1 MLDHMQKK
9 HRAASWAMHITAVC
23 AGLFLVAFFVVTV
36 NNMATISSQVEE
48 MKDGP
53 FPTSVA
59 AGHIETDI
67 AQIETLSTHLTHFR
81 LFPEKTS
88 ELRHQLQEIDANLRK
103 QFEQMNPR
111 ALLNPADMRVLKADY
126 EMLYVRLTHVM
137 RLVEDE
143 SVTSEFTE
151 AYVEDRITP
160 LSNKMLA
167 LANKILDETTQ
178 EVSRT
183 YTVVNAACVQTIILS
198 SILMVCVVVLIVFYL
213 ILLRRKQQEENL
225 LRQHLEEAVALAE
238 QANEAKSDFLSNMSH
253 DIRTPM
259 NAIIG
264 LTRIADDNI
273 EDPLRVKQCLT
284 RIMTS
289 SRHLLSLI
297 NDVLDMNKIESG
309 KTTLSE
315 ERLSLPD
322 LLSELITIVHPQS
335 AEKHLQADIIINDI
349 HHEQLVGDSMRLRQI
364 LLNLISNAIKYTNEG
379 GSFRLVVT
387 EDSPTNKGIANMQF
401 VVEDNGIGMDKEFLQ
416 YVFEP
421 FERERNN
428 ATNFTEGTGLGMAIT
443 KNLVELMGGSIQVE
457 SEVGKG
463 TRFQVNLPFKIKD
476 DAVQEQPF
484 DTSGFEDLRI
494 LVVDD
499 NYLVMQNAIH
509 TLSEF
514 GATAEG
520 VIVPERAASVAVQA
534 VKEAKPFDLVIVD
547 LEMPGMSGVECIQN
561 IQAAVEE
568 TDRSVPTI
576 VMASYGGSIQDDA
589 EQAEVAQAV
598 ISKPLFRSVLYA
610 AVRRYCIDDDQAPE
624 RIVSTERMQLGG
636 RVLLVE
642 YNEINR
648 EIGTA
653 LVSKFGP
660 QVESAV
666 DGIDAVAKVADEP
679 DGYYD
684 LVLMDCK
691 MPHMNGFE
699 ATEALRKF
707 TKERGRSHLPIV
719 AMTANAFAED
729 RDHALASGMDGFLTK
744 PIDMT
749 ELEKTLREYL
759 PQE

>member
-1 MLDHMQKK
+1 MQKK

-23 AGLFLVAFFVVTV
+23 AGFFLVAFFVVTV

-81 LFPEKTS
+81 LFPETTT
-88 ELRHQLQEIDANLRK
+88 ELRRQFQEIDANLRE
-103 QFEQMNPR
+103 QFKQMNPH
-111 ALLNPADMRVLKADY
+111 ALLNPADTRVLKADY
-126 EMLYVRLTHVM
+126 EMLYVRLTHVL

-143 SVTSEFTE
+143 SITSEFTE
-151 AYVEDRITP
+151 AYVEDNIMP
-160 LSNKMLA
+160 LSDKMLS
-167 LANKILDETTQ
+167 LANKIMDETTQ

-183 YTVVNAACVQTIILS
+183 YTVVNAACMQTIILS
-198 SILMVCVVVLIVFYL
+198 CILMVCVVVLIGFYL
-213 ILLRRKQQEENL
+213 ILLRRKQHQENL
-225 LRQHLEEAVALAE
+225 LRQHLEEAVSLAE

-273 EDPLRVKQCLT
+273 DDPLRVKQCLT

-309 KTTLSE
+309 KTTLTE
-315 ERLSLPD
+315 ERFSLPD

-335 AEKHLQADIIINDI
+335 AEKHLHADVIINDI
-349 HHEQLVGDSMRLRQI
+349 HHEQLLGDSMRLRQI

-379 GSFRLVVT
+379 GFVRLIVT
-387 EDSPTNKGIANMQF
+387 EDTPTVNGVANMQF
-401 VVEDNGIGMDKEFLQ
+401 VVEDNGIGMEEEFLQ

-421 FERERNN
+421 FERERNDT
-428 ATNFTEGTGLGMAIT
+428 TNFTEGTGLGMAIT
-443 KNLVELMGGSIQVE
+443 KNLVELMGGTIQVE

-463 TRFQVNLPFKIKD
+463 TKFRVKLPLKVED
-476 DAVQEQPF
+476 DAEQGQPF
-484 DTSGFEDLRI
+484 DTSGFEGLRI
-494 LVVDD
+494 LIVDD
-499 NYLVMQNAIH
+499 NYLVMQNTIH
-509 TLSEF
+509 TLTEF
-514 GATAEG
+514 GVAAEG
-520 VIVPERAASVAVQA
+520 VTVPERAADTVAHA
-534 VKEAKPFDLVIVD
+534 LTEGKAFDLVIVD
-547 LEMPGMSGVECIQN
+547 LEMPSMGGAECIQS
-561 IQAAVEE
+561 IHEAVAATEE
-568 TDRSVPTI
+568 PAPTI
-576 VMASYGGSIQDDA
+576 VVASYGGGVQDDA
-589 EQAEVAQAV
+589 EQIEGTQAV
-598 ISKPLFRSVLYA
+598 ISQPLFRSVLYA
-610 AVRRYCIDDDQAPE
+610 AVRQCCIDDDQTLERTAPL
-624 RIVSTERMQLGG
+624 ERMRLGG

-642 YNEINR
+642 DNEINR
-648 EIGTA
+648 EIGTE

-660 QVESAV
+660 VVESAV
-666 DGIDAVAKVADEP
+666 DGIEAVAKVADEP

-707 TKERGRSHLPIV
+707 AQERGRGHLPIV

-749 ELEKTLREYL
+749 ELEKTLRAYL
-759 PQE
+759 PKE

>member
-1 MLDHMQKK
+1 MQKK

-23 AGLFLVAFFVVTV
+23 AGFFLVAFFVVTV

-81 LFPEKTS
+81 LFPETTT
-88 ELRHQLQEIDANLRK
+88 ELRRQFQEIDANLRE
-103 QFEQMNPR
+103 QFKQMNPH
-111 ALLNPADMRVLKADY
+111 ALLNPADTRVLKADY
-126 EMLYVRLTHVM
+126 EMLYVRLTHVL

-143 SVTSEFTE
+143 SITSEFTE
-151 AYVEDRITP
+151 AYVEDNIMP
-160 LSNKMLA
+160 LSDKMLS
-167 LANKILDETTQ
+167 LANKIMDETTQ

-183 YTVVNAACVQTIILS
+183 YTVVNAACMQTIILS
-198 SILMVCVVVLIVFYL
+198 CILMVCVVVLIGFYL
-213 ILLRRKQQEENL
+213 ILLRRKQHQENL
-225 LRQHLEEAVALAE
+225 LRQHLEEAVSLAE

-273 EDPLRVKQCLT
+273 DDPLRVKQCLT

-309 KTTLSE
+309 KTTLTE
-315 ERLSLPD
+315 ERFSLPD

-335 AEKHLQADIIINDI
+335 AEKHLHADVIINDI
-349 HHEQLVGDSMRLRQI
+349 HHEQLLGDSMRLRQI

-379 GSFRLVVT
+379 GFVRLIVT
-387 EDSPTNKGIANMQF
+387 EDTPTVNGVANMQF
-401 VVEDNGIGMDKEFLQ
+401 VVEDNGIGMEEEFLQ

-421 FERERNN
+421 FERERNDT
-428 ATNFTEGTGLGMAIT
+428 TNFTEGTGLGMAIT
-443 KNLVELMGGSIQVE
+443 KNLVELMGGTIQVE

-463 TRFQVNLPFKIKD
+463 TKFRVKLPLKVED
-476 DAVQEQPF
+476 DAEQGQPF
-484 DTSGFEDLRI
+484 DTSGFEGLRI
-494 LVVDD
+494 LIVDD
-499 NYLVMQNAIH
+499 NYLVMQNTIH
-509 TLSEF
+509 TLTEF
-514 GATAEG
+514 GVAAEG
-520 VIVPERAASVAVQA
+520 VTVPERAADTVAHA
-534 VKEAKPFDLVIVD
+534 LTEGKAFDLVIVD
-547 LEMPGMSGVECIQN
+547 LEMPSMGGAECIQS
-561 IQAAVEE
+561 IHEAVAATEE
-568 TDRSVPTI
+568 PAPTI
-576 VMASYGGSIQDDA
+576 VVASYGGGVQDDA
-589 EQAEVAQAV
+589 EQIEGTQAV

-610 AVRRYCIDDDQAPE
+610 AVRQCCIDDDQTLERTAPL
-624 RIVSTERMQLGG
+624 ERMRLGG

-642 YNEINR
+642 DNEINR
-648 EIGTA
+648 EIGTE

-660 QVESAV
+660 VVESAV
-666 DGIDAVAKVADEP
+666 DGIEAVAKVADEP

-707 TKERGRSHLPIV
+707 AQERGRGHLPIV

-729 RDHALASGMDGFLTK
+729 RDHALASGMDGFLTT

-749 ELEKTLREYL
+749 ELEKTLRAYL
-759 PQE
+759 PKE

>member
-1 MLDHMQKK
+1 MQKK
-9 HRAASWAMHITAVC
+9 HRAASWAMHITAVF
-23 AGLFLVAFFVVTV
+23 AGFFLVAFFVVTV

-81 LFPEKTS
+81 LFPETTT
-88 ELRHQLQEIDANLRK
+88 ELRRQFQEIDANLRE
-103 QFEQMNPR
+103 QFKQMNPH
-111 ALLNPADMRVLKADY
+111 ALLNPADTRVLKADY
-126 EMLYVRLTHVM
+126 EMLYVRLTHVL

-143 SVTSEFTE
+143 SITSEFTE
-151 AYVEDRITP
+151 AYVEDNIMP
-160 LSNKMLA
+160 LSDKMLS
-167 LANKILDETTQ
+167 LANKIMDETTQ

-183 YTVVNAACVQTIILS
+183 YTVVNAACMQTIILS
-198 SILMVCVVVLIVFYL
+198 CILMVCVVVLIGFYL
-213 ILLRRKQQEENL
+213 ILLRRKQHQENL
-225 LRQHLEEAVALAE
+225 LRQHLEEAVSLAE

-273 EDPLRVKQCLT
+273 DDPLRVKQCLT

-297 NDVLDMNKIESG
+297 ESG
-309 KTTLSE
+309 KTTLTE
-315 ERLSLPD
+315 ERFSLPD

-335 AEKHLQADIIINDI
+335 AEKHLHADVIINDI
-349 HHEQLVGDSMRLRQI
+349 HHEQLLGDSMRLRQI

-379 GSFRLVVT
+379 GFVRLIVT
-387 EDSPTNKGIANMQF
+387 EDTPTVNGVANMQF
-401 VVEDNGIGMDKEFLQ
+401 VVEDNGIGMEEEFLQ

-421 FERERNN
+421 FERERNDT
-428 ATNFTEGTGLGMAIT
+428 TNFTEGTGLGMAIT
-443 KNLVELMGGSIQVE
+443 KNLVELMGGTIQVE

-463 TRFQVNLPFKIKD
+463 TKFRVKLPLKVED
-476 DAVQEQPF
+476 DAEQGQPF
-484 DTSGFEDLRI
+484 DTSGFEGLRI
-494 LVVDD
+494 LIVDD
-499 NYLVMQNAIH
+499 NYLVMQNTIH
-509 TLSEF
+509 TLTEF
-514 GATAEG
+514 GVAAEG
-520 VIVPERAASVAVQA
+520 VTVPERAADTVAHA
-534 VKEAKPFDLVIVD
+534 LTEGKAFDLVIVD
-547 LEMPGMSGVECIQN
+547 LEMPSMGGAECIQS
-561 IQAAVEE
+561 IHEAVAATEE
-568 TDRSVPTI
+568 PAPTI
-576 VMASYGGSIQDDA
+576 VVASYGGGVQDDA
-589 EQAEVAQAV
+589 EQIEGTQAV

-610 AVRRYCIDDDQAPE
+610 AVRQCCIDDDQTLERTAPL
-624 RIVSTERMQLGG
+624 ERMRLGG

-642 YNEINR
+642 DNEINR
-648 EIGTA
+648 EIGTE

-660 QVESAV
+660 VVESAV
-666 DGIDAVAKVADEP
+666 DGIEAVAKVADEP

-707 TKERGRSHLPIV
+707 AQERGRGHLPIV

-749 ELEKTLREYL
+749 ELEKTLRAYL
-759 PQE
+759 PKE

>member
-1 MLDHMQKK
+1 MQKK

-23 AGLFLVAFFVVTV
+23 AGFFLVAFFVVTV

-81 LFPEKTS
+81 LFPETTT
-88 ELRHQLQEIDANLRK
+88 ELRRQFQEIDANLRE
-103 QFEQMNPR
+103 QFKQMNPH
-111 ALLNPADMRVLKADY
+111 ALLNPADTRVLKADY
-126 EMLYVRLTHVM
+126 EMLYVRLTHVL

-143 SVTSEFTE
+143 SITSEFTE
-151 AYVEDRITP
+151 AYVEDNIMP
-160 LSNKMLA
+160 LSDKMLS
-167 LANKILDETTQ
+167 LANKIMDETTQ

-183 YTVVNAACVQTIILS
+183 YTVVNAACMQTIILS
-198 SILMVCVVVLIVFYL
+198 CILMVCVVVLIGFYL
-213 ILLRRKQQEENL
+213 ILLRRKQHQENL
-225 LRQHLEEAVALAE
+225 LRQHLEEAVSLAE

-273 EDPLRVKQCLT
+273 DDPLRVKQCLT

-309 KTTLSE
+309 KTTLTE
-315 ERLSLPD
+315 ERFSLPD

-335 AEKHLQADIIINDI
+335 AEKHLHADVIINDI
-349 HHEQLVGDSMRLRQI
+349 HHEQLLGDSMRLRQI

-379 GSFRLVVT
+379 GFVRLIVT
-387 EDSPTNKGIANMQF
+387 EDTPTVNGVANMQF
-401 VVEDNGIGMDKEFLQ
+401 VVEDNGIGMEEEFLQ

-421 FERERNN
+421 FERERND

-443 KNLVELMGGSIQVE
+443 KNLVELMGGTIQVE

-463 TRFQVNLPFKIKD
+463 TRFRVKLPLKVED
-476 DAVQEQPF
+476 DAEQGQPF
-484 DTSGFEDLRI
+484 DISGLKGLRVLI
-494 LVVDD
+494 VDD
-499 NYLVMQNAIH
+499 NYLVTQNAIH
-509 TLSEF
+509 TLTEF
-514 GATAEG
+514 GVAAEG
-520 VIVPERAASVAVQA
+520 VTVPERAADTVAHA
-534 VKEAKPFDLVIVD
+534 LTEGKAFDLVIVD
-547 LEMPGMSGVECIQN
+547 LEMPSMGGAECIQS
-561 IQAAVEE
+561 IHEAVAATEE
-568 TDRSVPTI
+568 PAPTI
-576 VMASYGGSIQDDA
+576 VVASYGGGVQDDA
-589 EQAEVAQAV
+589 EQIEGTQAV

-610 AVRRYCIDDDQAPE
+610 AVRQCCIDDDQTLERTAPL
-624 RIVSTERMQLGG
+624 ERMRLGG

-642 YNEINR
+642 DNEINR
-648 EIGTA
+648 EIGTE

-660 QVESAV
+660 VVESAV
-666 DGIDAVAKVADEP
+666 DGIEAVAKVADEP

-707 TKERGRSHLPIV
+707 AQERGRGHLPIV

-749 ELEKTLREYL
+749 ELEKTLRAYL
-759 PQE
+759 PKE

>member
-1 MLDHMQKK
+1 
-9 HRAASWAMHITAVC
+9 MHITAVC

-81 LFPEKTS
+81 LFPEKTT
-88 ELRHQLQEIDANLRK
+88 ELRHQFQEIDANLRK
-103 QFEQMNPR
+103 QFKQMNPH
-111 ALLNPADMRVLKADY
+111 ALLNPADTRVLKADY
-126 EMLYVRLTHVM
+126 EMLYVRLTHVL

-143 SVTSEFTE
+143 SVTSEFAE
-151 AYVEDRITP
+151 AYVADNITP

-167 LANKILDETTQ
+167 MANKILDETTQ

-198 SILMVCVVVLIVFYL
+198 CILMVCVVVLIVFYL
-213 ILLRRKQQEENL
+213 ILLRRKQQQENL

-273 EDPLRVKQCLT
+273 DDPLRVKQCLT

-315 ERLSLPD
+315 DRLSLPD
-322 LLSELITIVHPQS
+322 LLAELITIVHPQS
-335 AEKHLQADIIINDI
+335 EEKHLQADIIINDI
-349 HHEQLVGDSMRLRQI
+349 HHEQLIGDSMRLRQI

-379 GSFRLVVT
+379 GFVRLIVT
-387 EDSPTNKGIANMQF
+387 EDSPTVNGVANMQF

-421 FERERNN
+421 FERERND
-428 ATNFTEGTGLGMAIT
+428 ATIFTEGTGLGMAIT
-443 KNLVELMGGSIQVE
+443 KNLVELMGGTIQVE

-463 TRFQVNLPFKIKD
+463 TKFRVNLPLKVKEG
-476 DAVQEQPF
+476 ASWGQPP
-484 DTSGFEDLRI
+484 DTSGFEGLRI

-520 VIVPERAASVAVQA
+520 TTTPERAADLVVQA
-534 VKEAKPFDLVIVD
+534 TRKAKPFDLVIVD
-547 LEMPGMSGVECIQN
+547 LEMPDMGGAECIQS
-561 IQAAVEE
+561 IHEAMDATEE
-568 TDRSVPTI
+568 RTPPILV
-576 VMASYGGSIQDDA
+576 ASYGGSVQDDGSRVEGTA
-589 EQAEVAQAV
+589 GT

-610 AVRRYCIDDDQAPE
+610 AVRQQCINGGQAPE
-624 RIVSTERMQLGG
+624 PIAPTKRMQLGG

-642 YNEINR
+642 DNEINR
-648 EIGTA
+648 EIGTE

-666 DGIDAVAKVADEP
+666 DGIEAVAKVADEP

-699 ATEALRKF
+699 ATEALRQF

-749 ELEKTLREYL
+749 ELENTLRKYL
-759 PQE
+759 PSGTTGT

>member
-1 MLDHMQKK
+1 MQKK

-23 AGLFLVAFFVVTV
+23 AGFFLVAFFVVTV

-81 LFPEKTS
+81 LFPETTT
-88 ELRHQLQEIDANLRK
+88 ELRRQFQEIDANLRE
-103 QFEQMNPR
+103 QFKQMNPH
-111 ALLNPADMRVLKADY
+111 ALLNPADTRVLKADY
-126 EMLYVRLTHVM
+126 EMLYVRLTHVL

-143 SVTSEFTE
+143 SITSEFTE
-151 AYVEDRITP
+151 AYVEDNIMP
-160 LSNKMLA
+160 LSDKMLS
-167 LANKILDETTQ
+167 LANKIMDETTQ

-183 YTVVNAACVQTIILS
+183 YTVVNAACMQTIILS
-198 SILMVCVVVLIVFYL
+198 CILMVCVVVLIGFYL
-213 ILLRRKQQEENL
+213 ILLRRKQHQENL
-225 LRQHLEEAVALAE
+225 LRQHLEEAVSLAE

-273 EDPLRVKQCLT
+273 DDPLRVKQCLT

-309 KTTLSE
+309 KTTLTE
-315 ERLSLPD
+315 ERFSLPD

-335 AEKHLQADIIINDI
+335 AEKHLHADVIINDI
-349 HHEQLVGDSMRLRQI
+349 HHEQLLGDSMRLRQI

-379 GSFRLVVT
+379 GFVRLIVT
-387 EDSPTNKGIANMQF
+387 EDTPTVNGVANMQF
-401 VVEDNGIGMDKEFLQ
+401 VVEDNGIGMEEEFLQ

-421 FERERNN
+421 FERERNDT
-428 ATNFTEGTGLGMAIT
+428 TNFTEGTGLGMAIT
-443 KNLVELMGGSIQVE
+443 KTLVELMGGTIQVE

-463 TRFQVNLPFKIKD
+463 TKFRVKLPLKVED
-476 DAVQEQPF
+476 DAEQGQPF
-484 DTSGFEDLRI
+484 DTSGFEGLRI
-494 LVVDD
+494 LIVDD
-499 NYLVMQNAIH
+499 NYLVMQNTIH
-509 TLSEF
+509 TLTEF
-514 GATAEG
+514 GVAAEG
-520 VIVPERAASVAVQA
+520 VTVPERAADTVAHA
-534 VKEAKPFDLVIVD
+534 LTEGKAFDLVIVD
-547 LEMPGMSGVECIQN
+547 LEMPSMGGAECIQS
-561 IQAAVEE
+561 IHEAVAATEE
-568 TDRSVPTI
+568 PAPTI
-576 VMASYGGSIQDDA
+576 VVASYGGGVQDDA
-589 EQAEVAQAV
+589 EQIEGTQAV

-610 AVRRYCIDDDQAPE
+610 AVRQCCIDDDQTLERTAPL
-624 RIVSTERMQLGG
+624 ERMRLGG

-642 YNEINR
+642 DNEINR
-648 EIGTA
+648 EIGTE

-660 QVESAV
+660 VVESAV
-666 DGIDAVAKVADEP
+666 DGIEAVAKVADEP

-707 TKERGRSHLPIV
+707 AQERGRAHLPIV

-749 ELEKTLREYL
+749 ELEKTLRAYL
-759 PQE
+759 PKE

>member
-1 MLDHMQKK
+1 
-9 HRAASWAMHITAVC
+9 MHITAVC
-23 AGLFLVAFFVVTV
+23 AGFFLVAFFVVTV

-81 LFPEKTS
+81 LFPETTT
-88 ELRHQLQEIDANLRK
+88 ELRRQFQEIDANLRE
-103 QFEQMNPR
+103 QFKQMNPH
-111 ALLNPADMRVLKADY
+111 ALLNPADTRVLKADY
-126 EMLYVRLTHVM
+126 EMLYVRLTHVL

-143 SVTSEFTE
+143 SITSEFTE
-151 AYVEDRITP
+151 AYVEDNIMP
-160 LSNKMLA
+160 LSDKMLS
-167 LANKILDETTQ
+167 LANKIMDETTQ

-183 YTVVNAACVQTIILS
+183 YTVVNAACMQTIILS
-198 SILMVCVVVLIVFYL
+198 CILMVCVVVLIGFYL
-213 ILLRRKQQEENL
+213 ILLRRKQHQENL
-225 LRQHLEEAVALAE
+225 LRQHLEEAVSLAE

-273 EDPLRVKQCLT
+273 DDPLRVKQCLT

-309 KTTLSE
+309 KTTLTE
-315 ERLSLPD
+315 ERFSLPD

-335 AEKHLQADIIINDI
+335 AEKHLHADVIINDI
-349 HHEQLVGDSMRLRQI
+349 HHEQLLGDSMRLRQI

-379 GSFRLVVT
+379 GFVRLIVT
-387 EDSPTNKGIANMQF
+387 EDTPTVNGVANMQF
-401 VVEDNGIGMDKEFLQ
+401 VVEDNGIGMEEEFLQ

-421 FERERNN
+421 FERERNDT
-428 ATNFTEGTGLGMAIT
+428 TNFTEGTGLGMAIT
-443 KNLVELMGGSIQVE
+443 KNLVELMGGTIQVE

-463 TRFQVNLPFKIKD
+463 TKFRVKLPLKVED
-476 DAVQEQPF
+476 DAEQGQPF
-484 DTSGFEDLRI
+484 DTSGFEGLRI
-494 LVVDD
+494 LIVDD
-499 NYLVMQNAIH
+499 NYLVMQNTIH
-509 TLSEF
+509 TLTEF
-514 GATAEG
+514 GVAAEG
-520 VIVPERAASVAVQA
+520 VTVPERAADTVAHA
-534 VKEAKPFDLVIVD
+534 LTEGKAFDLVIVD
-547 LEMPGMSGVECIQN
+547 LEMPSMGGAECIQS
-561 IQAAVEE
+561 IHEAVAATEE
-568 TDRSVPTI
+568 PAPTI
-576 VMASYGGSIQDDA
+576 VVASYGGGVQDDA
-589 EQAEVAQAV
+589 EQIEGTQAV

-610 AVRRYCIDDDQAPE
+610 AVRQCCIDDDQTLERTAPL
-624 RIVSTERMQLGG
+624 ERMRLGG

-642 YNEINR
+642 DNEINR
-648 EIGTA
+648 EIGTE

-660 QVESAV
+660 VVESAV
-666 DGIDAVAKVADEP
+666 DGIEAVAKVADEP

-707 TKERGRSHLPIV
+707 AQERGRGHLPIV

-749 ELEKTLREYL
+749 ELEKTLRAYL
-759 PQE
+759 PKE

>member
-1 MLDHMQKK
+1 MQKK

-23 AGLFLVAFFVVTV
+23 AGFFLVAFFVVTV

-81 LFPEKTS
+81 LFPETTT
-88 ELRHQLQEIDANLRK
+88 ELRRQFQEIDANLRE
-103 QFEQMNPR
+103 QFKQMNPH
-111 ALLNPADMRVLKADY
+111 ALLNPADTRVLKADY
-126 EMLYVRLTHVM
+126 EMLYVRLTHVL

-143 SVTSEFTE
+143 SITSEFTE
-151 AYVEDRITP
+151 AYVEDNIMP
-160 LSNKMLA
+160 LSDKMLS
-167 LANKILDETTQ
+167 LANKIMDETTQ

-183 YTVVNAACVQTIILS
+183 YTVVNAACMQTIILS
-198 SILMVCVVVLIVFYL
+198 CILMVCVVVLIGFYL
-213 ILLRRKQQEENL
+213 ILLRRKQHQENL
-225 LRQHLEEAVALAE
+225 LRQHLEEAVSLAE

-273 EDPLRVKQCLT
+273 DDPLRVKQCLT

-309 KTTLSE
+309 KTTLTE
-315 ERLSLPD
+315 ERFSLPD

-335 AEKHLQADIIINDI
+335 AEKHLHADVIINDI
-349 HHEQLVGDSMRLRQI
+349 HHEQLLGDSMRLRQI

-379 GSFRLVVT
+379 GFVRLIVT
-387 EDSPTNKGIANMQF
+387 EDTPTVNGVANMQF
-401 VVEDNGIGMDKEFLQ
+401 VVEDNGIGMEEEFLQ

-421 FERERNN
+421 FERERNDT
-428 ATNFTEGTGLGMAIT
+428 TNFTEGTGLGMAIT
-443 KNLVELMGGSIQVE
+443 KNLVELMGGTIQVE

-463 TRFQVNLPFKIKD
+463 TKFRVKLPLKVED
-476 DAVQEQPF
+476 DAEQGQPF
-484 DTSGFEDLRI
+484 DTSGFEGLRI
-494 LVVDD
+494 LIVDD
-499 NYLVMQNAIH
+499 NYLVMQNTIH
-509 TLSEF
+509 TLTEF
-514 GATAEG
+514 GVAAEG
-520 VIVPERAASVAVQA
+520 VTVPERAADTVAHA
-534 VKEAKPFDLVIVD
+534 LTEGKAFDLVIVD
-547 LEMPGMSGVECIQN
+547 LEMPSMGGAECIQS
-561 IQAAVEE
+561 IHEAVAATEE
-568 TDRSVPTI
+568 PAPTI
-576 VMASYGGSIQDDA
+576 VVASYGGGVQDDA
-589 EQAEVAQAV
+589 EQIEGTQAV

-610 AVRRYCIDDDQAPE
+610 AVRQCCIDDDQTLERTAPL
-624 RIVSTERMQLGG
+624 ERMRLGG

-642 YNEINR
+642 DNEINR
-648 EIGTA
+648 EIGTE

-660 QVESAV
+660 VVESAV
-666 DGIDAVAKVADEP
+666 DGIEAVAKVADEP

-707 TKERGRSHLPIV
+707 AQERGRGHLPIV

-749 ELEKTLREYL
+749 ELEKTLRAYL
-759 PQE
+759 PKE

>member
-1 MLDHMQKK
+1 MQKK

-23 AGLFLVAFFVVTV
+23 AGFFLVAFFVVTV

-81 LFPEKTS
+81 LFPETTT
-88 ELRHQLQEIDANLRK
+88 ELRRQFQEIDANLRE
-103 QFEQMNPR
+103 QFKQMNPH
-111 ALLNPADMRVLKADY
+111 ALLNPADTRVLKADY
-126 EMLYVRLTHVM
+126 EMLYVRLTHVL

-143 SVTSEFTE
+143 SITSEFTE
-151 AYVEDRITP
+151 AYVEDNIMP
-160 LSNKMLA
+160 LSDKMLS
-167 LANKILDETTQ
+167 LANKIMDETTQ

-183 YTVVNAACVQTIILS
+183 YTVVNAACMQTIILS
-198 SILMVCVVVLIVFYL
+198 CILMVCVVVLIGFYL
-213 ILLRRKQQEENL
+213 ILLRRKQHQENL
-225 LRQHLEEAVALAE
+225 LRQHLEEAVSLAE

-273 EDPLRVKQCLT
+273 DDPLRVKQCLT

-309 KTTLSE
+309 KTTLTE
-315 ERLSLPD
+315 ERFSLPD

-335 AEKHLQADIIINDI
+335 AEKHLHADVIINDI
-349 HHEQLVGDSMRLRQI
+349 HHEQLLGDSMRLRQI

-379 GSFRLVVT
+379 GFVRLIVT
-387 EDSPTNKGIANMQF
+387 EDTPTVNGVANMQF
-401 VVEDNGIGMDKEFLQ
+401 VVEDNGIGMEEEFLQ

-421 FERERNN
+421 FERERNDT
-428 ATNFTEGTGLGMAIT
+428 TNFTEGTGLGMAIT
-443 KNLVELMGGSIQVE
+443 KNLVELMGGTIQVE

-463 TRFQVNLPFKIKD
+463 TKFRVKLPLKVED
-476 DAVQEQPF
+476 DAEQGQSF
-484 DTSGFEDLRI
+484 DTSGFEGLRI
-494 LVVDD
+494 LIVDD
-499 NYLVMQNAIH
+499 NYLVMQNTIH
-509 TLSEF
+509 TLTEF
-514 GATAEG
+514 GVAAEG
-520 VIVPERAASVAVQA
+520 VTVPERAADTVAHA
-534 VKEAKPFDLVIVD
+534 LTEGKAFDLVIVD
-547 LEMPGMSGVECIQN
+547 LEMPSMGGAECIQS
-561 IQAAVEE
+561 IHEAVAATEE
-568 TDRSVPTI
+568 PAPTI
-576 VMASYGGSIQDDA
+576 VVASYGGGVQDDA
-589 EQAEVAQAV
+589 EQIEGTQAV

-610 AVRRYCIDDDQAPE
+610 AVRQCCIDDDQTLERTAPL
-624 RIVSTERMQLGG
+624 ERMRLGG

-642 YNEINR
+642 DNEINR
-648 EIGTA
+648 EIGTE

-660 QVESAV
+660 VVESAV
-666 DGIDAVAKVADEP
+666 DGIEAVAKVADEP

-707 TKERGRSHLPIV
+707 AQERGRGHLPIV

-749 ELEKTLREYL
+749 ELEKTLRAYL
-759 PQE
+759 PKE

>member
-1 MLDHMQKK
+1 MQKK

-81 LFPEKTS
+81 LFPETTT
-88 ELRHQLQEIDANLRK
+88 ELRRQFQEIDANLRE
-103 QFEQMNPR
+103 QFKQMNPH
-111 ALLNPADMRVLKADY
+111 ALLNPADTRVLKADY
-126 EMLYVRLTHVM
+126 EMLYVRLTHVL

-143 SVTSEFTE
+143 SITSEFTE
-151 AYVEDRITP
+151 AYVEDNIMP
-160 LSNKMLA
+160 LSDKMLS
-167 LANKILDETTQ
+167 LANKIMDETTQ

-183 YTVVNAACVQTIILS
+183 YTVVNAACMQTIILS
-198 SILMVCVVVLIVFYL
+198 CILMVCVVVLIGFYL
-213 ILLRRKQQEENL
+213 ILLRRKQHQENL
-225 LRQHLEEAVALAE
+225 LRQHLEEAVSLAE
-238 QANEAKSDFLSNMSH
+238 RANEAKSDFLSNMSH

-273 EDPLRVKQCLT
+273 DDPLRVKQCLT

-309 KTTLSE
+309 KTTLTE
-315 ERLSLPD
+315 ERFSLPD

-335 AEKHLQADIIINDI
+335 AEKHLHADVIINDI
-349 HHEQLVGDSMRLRQI
+349 HHEQLMGDSMRLRQI

-379 GSFRLVVT
+379 GFMRLIVT
-387 EDSPTNKGIANMQF
+387 EDTPTINGVANMQF
-401 VVEDNGIGMDKEFLQ
+401 VVEDNGIGMEEEFLQ

-421 FERERNN
+421 FERERND

-443 KNLVELMGGSIQVE
+443 KNLVELMGGTIQVE

-463 TRFQVNLPFKIKD
+463 TKFRVNLPLKVED
-476 DAVQEQPF
+476 DAEQGQSL
-484 DTSGFEDLRI
+484 DTSGFEGLRI
-494 LVVDD
+494 LIVDD

-509 TLSEF
+509 TLTEF
-514 GATAEG
+514 GVAAEG
-520 VIVPERAASVAVQA
+520 VTVPERAADTVAHALVEGKA
-534 VKEAKPFDLVIVD
+534 FDLVIVD
-547 LEMPGMSGVECIQN
+547 LEMPSMGGAECIQS
-561 IQAAVEE
+561 IHEAVDA
-568 TDRSVPTI
+568 TGGTTPPI
-576 VMASYGGSIQDDA
+576 VVASYGGGVQDDA
-589 EQAEVAQAV
+589 EQIEGTQAV

-610 AVRRYCIDDDQAPE
+610 TVRQCCIDDDQTLERTAPLE
-624 RIVSTERMQLGG
+624 RVRLGG

-642 YNEINR
+642 DNEINR
-648 EIGTA
+648 EIGTE

-660 QVESAV
+660 VVESAV
-666 DGIDAVAKVADEP
+666 DGIEAVAKVADEP

-707 TKERGRSHLPIV
+707 AQERGRGHLPVV

-749 ELEKTLREYL
+749 ELEKTLRAYL
-759 PQE
+759 PKE

>member
-1 MLDHMQKK
+1 MQKK

-23 AGLFLVAFFVVTV
+23 AGFFLVAFFVVTV

-81 LFPEKTS
+81 LFPETTT
-88 ELRHQLQEIDANLRK
+88 ELRRQFQEIDANLRE
-103 QFEQMNPR
+103 QFKQMNPH
-111 ALLNPADMRVLKADY
+111 ALLNPADTRVLKADY
-126 EMLYVRLTHVM
+126 EMLYVRLTHVL

-143 SVTSEFTE
+143 SITSEFTE
-151 AYVEDRITP
+151 AYVEDNIMP
-160 LSNKMLA
+160 LSDKMLS
-167 LANKILDETTQ
+167 LANKIMDETTQ

-183 YTVVNAACVQTIILS
+183 YTVVNAACMQTIILS
-198 SILMVCVVVLIVFYL
+198 CILMVCVVVLIGFYL
-213 ILLRRKQQEENL
+213 ILLRRKQHQENL
-225 LRQHLEEAVALAE
+225 LRQHLEEAVSLAE

-273 EDPLRVKQCLT
+273 DDPLRVKQCLT

-309 KTTLSE
+309 KTTLTE
-315 ERLSLPD
+315 ERFSLPD

-335 AEKHLQADIIINDI
+335 AEKHLHADVIINDI
-349 HHEQLVGDSMRLRQI
+349 HHEQLLGDSMRLRQI

-379 GSFRLVVT
+379 GFVRLIVT
-387 EDSPTNKGIANMQF
+387 EDTPTVNGVANMQF
-401 VVEDNGIGMDKEFLQ
+401 VVEDNGIGMEEEFLQ

-421 FERERNN
+421 FERERNDT
-428 ATNFTEGTGLGMAIT
+428 TNFTEGTGLGMAIT
-443 KNLVELMGGSIQVE
+443 KNLVELMGGTIQVE

-463 TRFQVNLPFKIKD
+463 TKFRVKLPLKVED
-476 DAVQEQPF
+476 DAEQGQPF
-484 DTSGFEDLRI
+484 DTSGFEGLRI
-494 LVVDD
+494 LIVDD
-499 NYLVMQNAIH
+499 NYLVMQNTIH
-509 TLSEF
+509 TLTEF
-514 GATAEG
+514 GVAAEG
-520 VIVPERAASVAVQA
+520 VTVPERAADTVAHA
-534 VKEAKPFDLVIVD
+534 LTEGKAFDLVIVD
-547 LEMPGMSGVECIQN
+547 LEMPSMGGAECIQS
-561 IQAAVEE
+561 IHEAVAATEE
-568 TDRSVPTI
+568 PAPTL
-576 VMASYGGSIQDDA
+576 VVASYGGGVQDDA
-589 EQAEVAQAV
+589 EQIEGTQAV

-610 AVRRYCIDDDQAPE
+610 AVRQCCIDDDQTLERTAPL
-624 RIVSTERMQLGG
+624 ERMRLGG

-642 YNEINR
+642 DNEINR
-648 EIGTA
+648 EIGTE

-660 QVESAV
+660 VVESAV
-666 DGIDAVAKVADEP
+666 DGIEAVAKVADEP

-707 TKERGRSHLPIV
+707 AQERGRGHLPIV

-749 ELEKTLREYL
+749 ELEKTLRAYL
-759 PQE
+759 PKE